1 MPKAIIQV
9 HVFLE
14 GTWGNQLCS
23 MRTMII
29 LTWMLTSQTGLVPQ
43 VAGQTRGID
52 SCLERWN
59 IHVVLHLISVPDV
72 TPLWGSGGWST
83 LTMYMTWA
91 KVLIPDV
98 GYFNSHL
105 SKIKRLLLFS
115 HQNCLKEKILMRLF
129 KHLSLKKNHQHKTE
143 FPLLNE
149 DNNRA
154 VSVWTPTHV
163 NNRPIRAS
171 EYLYIYVFVGTSSVS
186 SIHWPEW
193 TWTHCPVNSTVVL
206 NNVIYATAF

>member
-59 IHVVLHLISVPDV
+59 IRVVLHLISVPDV

-115 HQNCLKEKILMRLF
+115 HQNCLKEKILMWLF
-129 KHLSLKKNHQHKTE
+129 KHLSLKKKITNTKQSSSYSMRT
-143 FPLLNE
+143 
-149 DNNRA
+149 NNTA

-171 EYLYIYVFVGTSSVS
+171 EYQSVF
-186 SIHWPEW
+186 
-193 TWTHCPVNSTVVL
+193 L
-206 NNVIYATAF
+206 